1 MGRLLRYLV
10 LLLPLAVGPAA
21 VHGNAL
27 IADLSKHLVAI
38 TTGFTGADVLL
49 FGTIDGEGD
58 IAVVVRGPNEDVVVR
73 RKQRMAGIWV
83 NRRNLTFRRVPAF
96 YAVATTREITDF
108 APDSVLSR
116 HQIGAEHLRFD
127 RPQRADDA
135 EIREFREALLRNKR
149 TAGLYP
155 DGVGRVSV
163 LGDRLFR
170 TPVTFPA
177 NVPTGTYSV
186 EVFLIRDGAVVGAQT
201 TPLIVSKVG
210 TEAEI
215 FDFAHEQSALYG
227 IVAIVIALVAG
238 WLAGVI
244 FRKA

>member
-21 VHGNAL
+21 VHGNGL

-58 IAVVVRGPNEDVVVR
+58 IAVVVRGPNEDVIVR

-135 EIREFREALLRNKR
+135 EIREFREALLRHKR

>member
-1 MGRLLRYLV
+1 MGRLMRYLV
-10 LLLPLAVGPAA
+10 LALPLAVGPAA
-21 VHGNAL
+21 VHGSAL

-83 NRRNLTFRRVPAF
+83 NGRNLTFRHVPAF
-96 YAVATTREITDF
+96 YAVAATREITDF

-116 HQIGAEHLRFD
+116 HQIGAAHLRFGRPD
-127 RPQRADDA
+127 RAEDA

-149 TAGLYP
+149 AAGLYP
-155 DGVGRVSV
+155 DATGRVSV
-163 LGDRLFR
+163 LSDRLFR
-170 TPVTFPA
+170 TLVTFPA

-186 EVFLIRDGAVVGAQT
+186 EVFLIRGGAVVGAQT
-201 TPLIVSKVG
+201 TPLVVSKVG

-215 FDFAHEQSALYG
+215 FDFAHDQAALYG

-238 WLAGVI
+238 WLAGAI

>member
-1 MGRLLRYLV
+1 
-10 LLLPLAVGPAA
+10 LLPLAVGPAA

>member
-1 MGRLLRYLV
+1 MGRVLRYLV
-10 LLLPLAVGPAA
+10 LAVPLAVGPAA

-27 IADLSKHLVAI
+27 VADLSKHLVAI

-49 FGTIDGEGD
+49 YGAIDGEGD

-73 RKQRMAGIWV
+73 RKERIAGVWV
-83 NRRNLTFRRVPAF
+83 NVRNLTFRRVPAF
-96 YAVATTREITDF
+96 YAVAATRKITDF
-108 APDSVLSR
+108 APESVLSR
-116 HQIGAEHLRFD
+116 HQIGAEHLRFGQP
-127 RPQRADDA
+127 RRAGDI
-135 EIREFREALLRNKR
+135 EIKLFREALLRNKR

-155 DGVGRVSV
+155 DRVGRVSV
-163 LGDRLFR
+163 LGNRLFR
-170 TPVTFPA
+170 TLVTFPA

-186 EVFLIRDGAVVGAQT
+186 EVFLIRDGVVAGAQT

-215 FDFAHEQSALYG
+215 FDFAHNQAPLYG

-238 WLAGVI
+238 WLAGAI
-244 FRKA
+244 FRKV

>member
-227 IVAIVIALVAG
+227 IVAIMIALVAG

>member
-1 MGRLLRYLV
+1 MGRLMRYLV
-10 LLLPLAVGPAA
+10 LALPLAVGPAA
-21 VHGNAL
+21 VHGSTL

-49 FGTIDGEGD
+49 FGSIDGEGD
-58 IAVVVRGPNEDVVVR
+58 IAVVVRGPSEEVVVR

-83 NRRNLTFRRVPAF
+83 NGRNLTFRRVPAF
-96 YAVATTREITDF
+96 YAVAATREITDF

-116 HQIGAEHLRFD
+116 HQIGAEHLRFGQP
-127 RPQRADDA
+127 RRAEDT
-135 EIREFREALLRNKR
+135 EIREFRDALLRNKR

-155 DGVGRVSV
+155 DATGRVSV
-163 LGDRLFR
+163 LSDRLFR
-170 TPVTFPA
+170 TLVTFPA

-201 TPLIVSKVG
+201 TPLVVSKVG

-215 FDFAHEQSALYG
+215 FDFAHDQAALYG

-238 WLAGVI
+238 WLAGAI

>member
-10 LLLPLAVGPAA
+10 LALPLAVGPAA

-58 IAVVVRGPNEDVVVR
+58 IAVVVRGPNEEVVVR

-83 NRRNLTFRRVPAF
+83 NGRNLTFRRVPAF
-96 YAVATTREITDF
+96 YAVAATREITDF
-108 APDSVLSR
+108 APEPVLSR
-116 HQIGAEHLRFD
+116 HQIGATHLRFG
-127 RPQRADDA
+127 RPRRAEDA
-135 EIREFREALLRNKR
+135 EIVEFRAALLRNKQ

-163 LGDRLFR
+163 LGGRLFR
-170 TPVTFPA
+170 TQVTFPA

-201 TPLIVSKVG
+201 TPLVVSKVG

-215 FDFAHEQSALYG
+215 FDFAHNQAALYG

-238 WLAGVI
+238 WLAGTI